1 MAPHLAPKRWA
12 GGVALAATVGV
23 ALLTLASAPA
33 AAQTCPAP
41 GTGLPGALNMAA
53 GGDGMAHA
61 MSVDAPQGNAGMF
74 TAVANSACA
83 PAPAQ
88 TGRAAHRDRPAG
100 SDATGP
106 TARSPQRLTP

>member
-1 MAPHLAPKRWA
+1 MKHMMKRWA
-12 GGVALAATVGV
+12 EQVALAATVGA
-23 ALLTLASAPA
+23 ALLSQASAPV

-74 TAVANSACA
+74 TAVANSACG
-83 PAPAQ
+83 PATAQ
-88 TGRAAHRDRPAG
+88 TGQAVPASGPHRPEATSQTDAG
-100 SDATGP
+100 SERVTRQP
-106 TARSPQRLTP
+106 